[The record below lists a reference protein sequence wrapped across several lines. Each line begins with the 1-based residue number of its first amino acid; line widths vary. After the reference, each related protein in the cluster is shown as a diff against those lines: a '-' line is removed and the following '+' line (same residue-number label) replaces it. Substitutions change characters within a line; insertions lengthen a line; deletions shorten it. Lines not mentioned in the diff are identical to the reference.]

1 MKDLRING
9 MLLPILSDS
18 GLQIPASYKHPIE
31 LVEESFP
38 VLNVGSC
45 KGDSVCVNSDN
56 GEPTCRN
63 NATCDDLFNKFRCNC
78 VIGKLIY

>member
-1 MKDLRING
+1 

-38 VLNVGSC
+38 VKHVGSC
-45 KGDSVCVNSDN
+45 KGDKVCINSDN
-56 GEPTCRN
+56 NDTTCKN
-63 NATCDDLFNKFRCNC
+63 NATCEDLFNEFSCNC
-78 VIGKLIY
+78 IHG